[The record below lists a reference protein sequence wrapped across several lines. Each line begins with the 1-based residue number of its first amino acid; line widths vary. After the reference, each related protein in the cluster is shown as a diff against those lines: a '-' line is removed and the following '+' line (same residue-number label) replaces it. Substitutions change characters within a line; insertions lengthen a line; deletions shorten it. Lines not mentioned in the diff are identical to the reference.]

1 MGRFTCHHSLAR
13 LPETITIAGPGILWV
28 RAKARQDVLVL
39 LQDSLQ
45 SQISG
50 HWLCFNV
57 NQEGELLFT
66 FTINPPLILID
77 ALP

>member
-1 MGRFTCHHSLAR
+1 M
-13 LPETITIAGPGILWV
+13 AGPGILWV

-39 LQDSLQ
+39 LQDILQ

-57 NQEGELLFT
+57 N
-66 FTINPPLILID
+66 
-77 ALP
+77 